1 MSELEKTIEELEAE
15 VLAEL
20 EEASDKPLGKAA
32 DLGLGSDNAGDSV
45 SNAKDP
51 KANVAGTDKAEK
63 VDGEKAKDGGTAV
76 VEPDAKS
83 SSTDVAAK
91 SAKSVSGDAQQ
102 KSAGKADAP
111 QKLAAGDEIDHD
123 GEELR
128 ENKKMTKAQA
138 LEQIG
143 KIGEKL
149 ELKNFRKLTGDM
161 VIPYIHA
168 GYKIGVLV
176 QLSKAGNG
184 SFESAAKDVA
194 MQVAAMNPLAL
205 DQNGIDKET
214 ADREVAIAKEQAL
227 AEGKPE
233 NIVEKIAIGRLNKF
247 YKENT
252 LLNQPFVK
260 NDKISVKKMLE
271 EVDKDLSVVA
281 FERVSLQ

>member
-1 MSELEKTIEELEAE
+1 MGITVAEINDLRKQTGAGMMDCKKALTEANGDINEAIDLLRKNGQKVAELRAGRESKEGVVLAYTSEDHKTGVIISLSCETDFVAKNDAFVDFAKSLANIAINSTSLEELKT
-15 VLAEL
+15 AEL
-20 EEASDKPLGKAA
+20 NGRTVEE
-32 DLGLGSDNAGDSV
+32 
-45 SNAKDP
+45 
-51 KANVAGTDKAEK
+51 NV
-63 VDGEKAKDGGTAV
+63 
-76 VEPDAKS
+76 
-83 SSTDVAAK
+83 
-91 SAKSVSGDAQQ
+91 
-102 KSAGKADAP
+102 
-111 QKLAAGDEIDHD
+111 
-123 GEELR
+123 
-128 ENKKMTKAQA
+128 

-205 DQNGIDKET
+205 DQNDVDKET

-233 NIVEKIAIGRLNKF
+233 NIVEKIAIGRLKKF